1 MLNTNENLTRYIQI
15 SNQIKVGENYRFF
28 RIRVV
33 ARFNA
38 KKKVWVKDHTSIEF
52 TERHDFL
59 YTSPSY
65 WGVAQKAHIPESALR
80 SLSSITTYV
89 KKHPE
94 LGFIYDF
101 AGERVEQAIQEINQQ
116 YQNEIRQQEIDSR
129 KNAFMEEF
137 KALLK
142 KHNAKLSGSV
152 YAPYEEASGGV
163 DIQIGDDPSF
173 EILDLKDGQD
183 NIFKM

>member
-1 MLNTNENLTRYIQI
+1 MLNTNEIKTRYIQI
-15 SNQIKVGENYRFF
+15 SNQIKVGEHYRFF
-28 RIRVV
+28 RIRVD

-38 KKKVWVKDHTSIEF
+38 KKNVWVKDRTSIVY
-52 TERHDFL
+52 TERHDFAFCQSY
-59 YTSPSY
+59 YTDITSEANIPS
-65 WGVAQKAHIPESALR
+65 SATR
-80 SLSSITTYV
+80 SVSSLIAYV

-94 LGFIYDF
+94 FGDIYDSV
-101 AGERVEQAIQEINQQ
+101 GDKIEKTIEEINED
-116 YQNEIRQQEIDSR
+116 YQDEIRWKGINER
-129 KNAFMEEF
+129 KAAFMEDL

-173 EILDLKDGQD
+173 EILDLKDNQE
-183 NIFKM
+183 NIFQP

>member
-1 MLNTNENLTRYIQI
+1 MLNTKENLTRYIQI
-15 SNQIKVGENYRFF
+15 SNQIKVGEKYRFF

-38 KKKVWVKDHTSIEF
+38 KKNVWVKDHTSIEF
-52 TERHDFL
+52 TERQDFHYL
-59 YTSPSY
+59 SPSY
-65 WGVAQKAHIPESALR
+65 WDITHDAHIPESALR
-80 SLSSITTYV
+80 SLSSITAYV

-101 AGERVEQAIQEINQQ
+101 AGERVEQSIQEINQQ
-116 YQNEIRQQEIDSR
+116 YQDEIRQQEIESR

-173 EILDLKDGQD
+173 EILDLKDNQE
-183 NIFKM
+183 NIFEI

>member
-1 MLNTNENLTRYIQI
+1 MLNTNENVTRYIQI

-38 KKKVWVKDHTSIEF
+38 KKNVWVKDHTSIEY
-52 TERHDFL
+52 TERKDFT
-59 YTSPSY
+59 YSSPSY
-65 WGVAQKAHIPESALR
+65 WNISHKVHIPESALR

-101 AGERVEQAIQEINQQ
+101 SGERVEQAIQEINQQ
-116 YQNEIRQQEIDSR
+116 YQNEIRQMEIDSR
-129 KNAFMEEF
+129 KTAFMEEF

-183 NIFKM
+183 NIFEI

>member
-1 MLNTNENLTRYIQI
+1 MFNINEIHTRYIQI
-15 SNQIKVGENYRFF
+15 SNQIKVGEHYRFF
-28 RIRVV
+28 RIRVD
-33 ARFNA
+33 ARFNS
-38 KKKVWVKDHTSIEF
+38 KKNVWVKDRTYIEY
-52 TERHDFL
+52 TERHDFAFCQSF
-59 YTSPSY
+59 YNDISSESN
-65 WGVAQKAHIPESALR
+65 IPRSAFR
-80 SLSSITTYV
+80 SVSSITTYV

-94 LGFIYDF
+94 LGFIYDS
-101 AGERVEQAIQEINQQ
+101 ASEQVEKTIEEINEDYQDEIRHQEI
-116 YQNEIRQQEIDSR
+116 EAR

-173 EILDLKDGQD
+173 EILDLKDSQE
-183 NIFKM
+183 NIFEM

>member
-1 MLNTNENLTRYIQI
+1 MLNTNENITRYIQI
-15 SNQIKVGENYRFF
+15 SNQIKVDENYRFF

-38 KKKVWVKDHTSIEF
+38 KKKMWVKDHTSIEY
-52 TERHDFL
+52 TERHDF
-59 YTSPSY
+59 YYASPSY
-65 WGVAQKAHIPESALR
+65 WNVSHKANIPESALR

-94 LGFIYDF
+94 LGFIYEF

-116 YQNEIRQQEIDSR
+116 YQNEIRHQEIESR
-129 KNAFMEEF
+129 KTAFMEEF

-173 EILDLKDGQD
+173 EILDLKDGQE
-183 NIFKM
+183 NIFEM

>member
-1 MLNTNENLTRYIQI
+1 MFNTNEIHTRYIQI
-15 SNQIKVGENYRFF
+15 SNQIKVGEHYRFF
-28 RIRVV
+28 RIRVD
-33 ARFNA
+33 ARFNS
-38 KKKVWVKDHTSIEF
+38 KKNVWVKDRTYIEY
-52 TERHDFL
+52 TEIHDFAFCQSF
-59 YTSPSY
+59 YNDITSE
-65 WGVAQKAHIPESALR
+65 ANIPRSATR
-80 SLSSITTYV
+80 SVSSLTAYV

-94 LGFIYDF
+94 LGVIYDF
-101 AGERVEQAIQEINQQ
+101 AAGEIEKTIEEINEDYQDEIRHQEI
-116 YQNEIRQQEIDSR
+116 ESR

-183 NIFKM
+183 NIFEI

>member
-1 MLNTNENLTRYIQI
+1 MLNTNENITRYIQI
-15 SNQIKVGENYRFF
+15 SNQIKVGEYYRFF

-38 KKKVWVKDHTSIEF
+38 KKNVWVKDHTSIEL

-59 YTSPSY
+59 YSSPSY
-65 WGVAQKAHIPESALR
+65 WNVSHDAHIPESALR
-80 SLSSITTYV
+80 SISSITTYV
-89 KKHPE
+89 KRHPE
-94 LGFIYDF
+94 LGFIYES
-101 AGERVEQAIQEINQQ
+101 AGESVEKEIQRINEQ
-116 YQNEIRQQEIDSR
+116 YQDQILQQERESR
-129 KNAFMEEF
+129 KNAFMEDL

-173 EILDLKDGQD
+173 EILDLKDGQE
-183 NIFKM
+183 NIFEM

>member
-15 SNQIKVGENYRFF
+15 SNQIKFGENYRYF

-38 KKKVWVKDHTSIEF
+38 KKKVWVKDHTSIEYA
-52 TERHDFL
+52 ERKDFI
-59 YTSPSY
+59 YSSPTY
-65 WGVAQKAHIPESALR
+65 WNVSHQAHIPESALR

-94 LGFIYDF
+94 FGFIYDF
-101 AGERVEQAIQEINQQ
+101 AGERVEQSIQEINQQ
-116 YQNEIRQQEIDSR
+116 YQDELRQQEIDSR

-173 EILDLKDGQD
+173 EILYLKDNQE
-183 NIFKM
+183 NIFEM

>member
-1 MLNTNENLTRYIQI
+1 MLNTNEINTRYIQI
-15 SNQIKVGENYRFF
+15 SNQIKVGEHYRFF
-28 RIRVV
+28 RIRVD

-38 KKKVWVKDHTSIEF
+38 KKNVWVKDRTSIEY
-52 TERHDFL
+52 TERHDFAFCQSF
-59 YTSPSY
+59 YNDITSEANIPS
-65 WGVAQKAHIPESALR
+65 SALR
-80 SLSSITTYV
+80 NVSSITSYV

-94 LGFIYDF
+94 FGEIYDF
-101 AGERVEQAIQEINQQ
+101 AAGQIEKTIEEINEDYKFQVLKQEI
-116 YQNEIRQQEIDSR
+116 ESR
-129 KNAFMEEF
+129 KNAFMEDL

-173 EILDLKDGQD
+173 EILDLKDGQE
-183 NIFKM
+183 NIFQP